1 MEILKNMEEFRGK
14 QLMTGDRILI
24 KDLKRKIHI
33 FQSYIKITNL
43 ENAEAKGKEVEIYTF
58 ETDKFIFSKIENIQ
72 EIKTCNILIKKIKE
86 QGFKLITEHEKGIKV
101 FNPFKDF
108 TEKKVIEKIVSK
120 DRITKNDIIKL
131 LRAENAKVKCIEQLT
146 DDYRYDNANNFFEN
160 INIPVTR
167 MIETVIE
174 SNHFTFFKKSLNE
187 FTLFSNFESYKLLLV
202 EKEK

>member
-72 EIKTCNILIKKIKE
+72 EIKTCNILIKKGSKS
-86 QGFKLITEHEKGIKV
+86 
-101 FNPFKDF
+101 PFF
-108 TEKKVIEKIVSK
+108 
-120 DRITKNDIIKL
+120 
-131 LRAENAKVKCIEQLT
+131 
-146 DDYRYDNANNFFEN
+146 
-160 INIPVTR
+160 
-167 MIETVIE
+167 
-174 SNHFTFFKKSLNE
+174 
-187 FTLFSNFESYKLLLV
+187 
-202 EKEK
+202 